1 MADGNV
7 FIHNGGKQKYEEL
20 IEKKSESCS
29 KVGIFRWGG
38 RGFALMMFLLCAS
51 LGMAQL
57 DTGTISGTVRDQSG
71 GAIPGATITIR
82 NVATGISRN
91 SVTNAAGRY
100 EAVALPVG
108 SYEVSAALQYSD
120 RFSAFSREMLR
131 ISRPAASSTVMKS
144 SRIRALGS
152 MAFATRR

>member
-1 MADGNV
+1 
-7 FIHNGGKQKYEEL
+7 
-20 IEKKSESCS
+20 
-29 KVGIFRWGG
+29 
-38 RGFALMMFLLCAS
+38 MMFLLCAS

-108 SYEVSAALQYSD
+108 SYEVSALPWPGF
-120 RFSAFSREMLR
+120 RPWSA
-131 ISRPAASSTVMKS
+131 AAS
-144 SRIRALGS
+144 A
-152 MAFATRR
+152 